1 MSLRLHP
8 TIASH
13 ERIPREFVL
22 QVTNNT
28 PPNTFVFTEED
39 LPGFNSR
46 LKMSGKAGDEANLP
60 MSKAIPQG
68 MRQARPKVDPSKVDK
83 TKRFQNFRRAIPSM
97 RSTPSG

>member
-1 MSLRLHP
+1 MSLKLYP
-8 TIASH
+8 TIAGH
-13 ERIPREFVL
+13 DNIPTEFVL
-22 QVTNNT
+22 QVTNNK

-68 MRQARPKVDPSKVDK
+68 MRQARPKTDPGKVDK
-83 TKRFQNFRRAIPSM
+83 AKRFQNFRRAIPS
-97 RSTPSG
+97 TYTQLLQ